1 MFSNSR
7 RLPRLVSAIV
17 VCQLAGIVGS
27 VFTVSSIP
35 TWYAGLEK
43 PFFAPPNWLF
53 GPVWLSL
60 YTLMGVSLYLV
71 WSRGADTRSVKT
83 ALSVFGIQLALNALW
98 SVLFF
103 GLRSPLLGLVEIAAL
118 WIAIAATIVLFYRVS
133 RTAGLLLIPYIAWV
147 TIAAALNGFIWTL
160 NL

>member
-7 RLPRLVSAIV
+7 SLPRLVSAIA
-17 VCQLAGIVGS
+17 VCQLAGIIGS

-53 GPVWLSL
+53 APVWLSL

-71 WSRGADTRSVKT
+71 WSRGVDDRSVRA
-83 ALSVFGIQLALNALW
+83 ALSVFGIQLVLNALW

-103 GLRSPLLGLVEIAAL
+103 GLRSPLLGLIEIAAL
-118 WIAIAATIVLFYRVS
+118 WIAIVATIVLFYRVS
-133 RTAGLLLIPYIAWV
+133 RAAGLLLVPYIAWV
-147 TIAAALNGFIWTL
+147 TIAAVLNGLIWSL
-160 NL
+160 NA